1 MKLLLVFIFLLT
13 SSVWARP
20 CGLEGSVDHRI
31 QDCGLTKG
39 NFGLVSRNEK
49 GNEIYK
55 DLKTGLLWGD
65 RIPVDFNHYG
75 SSKACSAENF
85 ESLVLPEAK
94 WRLPTIN
101 EFEVAASHNMKNA
114 LPRMFHAF
122 WSSTSMK
129 IKSKRL
135 RKKIPARAYLW
146 DGLEERTDSGDLKD
160 AASVR
165 CVSKLPNDG

>member
-1 MKLLLVFIFLLT
+1 MKLCLVLIFFFM
-13 SSVWARP
+13 SSVWAAP
-20 CGLEGSVDHRI
+20 CGLEGSIDQRI

-39 NFGLVSRNEK
+39 NFSLVSRNEK
-49 GNEIYK
+49 GHEIYK

-75 SSKACSAENF
+75 SSKACSSDIF
-85 ESLVLPEAK
+85 ESGLLAEAR

-101 EFEVAASHNMKNA
+101 EFEVAASHGMKEV
-114 LPRMFHAF
+114 LPRMYHAF

-146 DGLEERTDSGDLKD
+146 DGLEERTDTGDLKD

-165 CVSKLPNDG
+165 CVAKPG